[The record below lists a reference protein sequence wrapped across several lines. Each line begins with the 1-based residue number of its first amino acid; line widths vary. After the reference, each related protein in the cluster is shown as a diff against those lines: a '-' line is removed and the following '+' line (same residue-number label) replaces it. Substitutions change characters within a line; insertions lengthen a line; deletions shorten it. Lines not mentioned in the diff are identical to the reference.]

1 MLDMRVIWPVLVDVV
16 EDWSVKGFVSVSGGA
31 VGA

>member
-1 MLDMRVIWPVLVDVV
+1 VLVDVV
-16 EDWSVKGFVSVSGGA
+16 EDWSVEGFVSVSGGA